1 MPLPI
6 IIGAVSAA
14 GSLLGDVLDQSA
26 AKKAQQQAIQAMKAL
41 LIPAQETNKR
51 ADMYGDDMYT
61 RTMGDLNTG
70 AFAYAGA
77 LNPETMRTMA
87 FSKMATA
94 RSQVETGVR
103 EEDYKRNQ
111 ITQSQIAQIAAQP
124 LPTIDVTGAIGAG
137 VGGYLAGTQLEMS
150 QELLD
155 LNKKYIN
162 SMLPE
167 DKIAGVNTATNK
179 VTNTTPRYEAGKP
192 SYFGKDFSKMISTVP
207 VPPNPYNSSKTYE
220 EDWDYLG
227 KQSDYNYK
235 VGGDSQ
241 GPLKPNYGWGFGDYT
256 WNPKKEQWDY
266 DTMKIRKGTYFGG
279 PSKRRP

>member
-26 AKKAQQQAIQAMKAL
+26 ARKAQQQAIQAMKAL

-87 FSKMATA
+87 FSKMGTA

-103 EEDYKRNQ
+103 EEDYRFNKGV
-111 ITQSQIAQIAAQP
+111 QSQIAQIAAQP
-124 LPTIDVTGAIGAG
+124 LPAIDITGAIGAG
-137 VGGYLAGTQLEMS
+137 VGGYFGGRQLEMS
-150 QELLD
+150 ASLMAAQGEYFKSLKTPPVIENGLNNSTTKTLGVTEPLNVGMNYYGQED
-155 LNKKYIN
+155 DNYRWGKK
-162 SMLPE
+162 
-167 DKIAGVNTATNK
+167 KTKKKG
-179 VTNTTPRYEAGKP
+179 
-192 SYFGKDFSKMISTVP
+192 YFDID
-207 VPPNPYNSSKTYE
+207 N
-220 EDWDYLG
+220 
-227 KQSDYNYK
+227 
-235 VGGDSQ
+235 
-241 GPLKPNYGWGFGDYT
+241 
-256 WNPKKEQWDY
+256 
-266 DTMKIRKGTYFGG
+266 
-279 PSKRRP
+279 